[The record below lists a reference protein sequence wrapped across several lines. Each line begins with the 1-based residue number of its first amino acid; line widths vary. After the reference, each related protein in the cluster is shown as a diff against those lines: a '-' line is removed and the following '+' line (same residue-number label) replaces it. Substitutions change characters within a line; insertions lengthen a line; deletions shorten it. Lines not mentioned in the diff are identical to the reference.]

1 MINDIII
8 VGAGAS
14 GMIAAILAAKEKRN
28 VILLEQKDRI
38 GKKIL
43 ATGNGKCNYTNEYQ
57 GKECYHS
64 ENTSFPMEVLS
75 FFGKNETIAFF
86 QELGIYPKV
95 KKGYIYPNS
104 EQATALLD
112 VLRME
117 LERYHVQIF
126 CETAVK
132 QIRKKQKNG
141 TTFFEVICE
150 QKGEK
155 ECSYTSRRVILST
168 GGKAASKLGS
178 DGSGY
183 FLAKQLGHSITTIA
197 PALIGLKA
205 KETCFRALAGV
216 RTEAKITLWMNQKE
230 IVQEMGEL
238 QLTNYGISGIPV
250 FQISRYANLAFESE
264 KKQKT
269 NIICEID
276 FLPTMNAIEIQ
287 SFFETMKRH
296 SQKTI
301 EDSMVGLLNKKL
313 NVVLL
318 KKANIPLQKSIH
330 KVTKEEWNTLIFTI
344 KHFSVIII
352 GNNGF
357 EQAQVTAGGVN
368 TKEIN
373 SKTMESKKVKG
384 LYLTGELLDVDGI
397 CGGYNLQWA
406 WSTGVIAGK
415 AASLKFE

>member
-14 GMIAAILAAKEKRN
+14 GMVAAILAAREKRN

-64 ENTSFPMEVLS
+64 ENSSFPMEVLAS
-75 FFGKNETIAFF
+75 FGKSETIAFF

-104 EQATALLD
+104 EQAAALLD

-117 LERYHVQIF
+117 LERHRVPIF
-126 CETAVK
+126 CETTVK
-132 QIRKKQKNG
+132 QIKKKQKNG
-141 TTFFEVICE
+141 TTFFEVVCE
-150 QKGEK
+150 QEGKK
-155 ECSYTSRRVILST
+155 ECNYTSKRVILST
-168 GGKAASKLGS
+168 GGKASPKLGS

-183 FLAKQLGHSITTIA
+183 FLAKQLGHSITTVV

-205 KETCFRALAGV
+205 KETYFRALAGV
-216 RTEAKITLWMNQKE
+216 RTEASITLWINQEEVIKE
-230 IVQEMGEL
+230 VGEL

-250 FQISRYANLAFESE
+250 FQISRYANLALESD
-264 KKQKT
+264 KKQK
-269 NIICEID
+269 NSIICEID
-276 FLPTMNAIEIQ
+276 FLPNMKSSEIQ

-296 SQKTI
+296 SDKTI

-313 NVVLL
+313 NIVLL
-318 KKANIPLQKSIH
+318 KKANISLQKSIH
-330 KVTKEEWNTLIFTI
+330 KLTKEEWNTLIFTI
-344 KHFSVIII
+344 KHFPVTII

-373 SKTMESKKVKG
+373 RKTMESKKVKG

-415 AASLKFE
+415 AASLELE